1 MKIFLIKRKKKVL
14 KLIFFVAF
22 KVKQKFKIVFLQ
34 CNDSLTNF
42 FKLKFFR

>member
-1 MKIFLIKRKKKVL
+1 METFLIKRKKSFKIDFL
-14 KLIFFVAF
+14 FVF

-34 CNDSLTNF
+34 CNDSLTIF